1 MDWETKVLKRMERR
15 LNTLS
20 LDHGHHDGGAA
31 DLDWEQMLDL
41 AMDPD
46 KARRYRES
54 SLPEHADSCSMCGKM
69 CAVRNMNR
77 VLEGKDIQL
86 ND

>member
-31 DLDWEQMLDL
+31 DLDWE
-41 AMDPD
+41 
-46 KARRYRES
+46 KASIMALRSHIRT
-54 SLPEHADSCSMCGKM
+54 
-69 CAVRNMNR
+69 
-77 VLEGKDIQL
+77 
-86 ND
+86 